1 MKVDRLMA
9 GVVAVVVVA
18 IVVIGVNLA
27 GDITVAVKNALA

>member
-18 IVVIGVNLA
+18 IVVIEANLA
-27 GDITVAVKNALA
+27 GDIAVAVKNALA